1 MYTLIIARVN
11 QFLLLHYI
19 ERFERMYDTNTYAKL
34 METVSRGDVSETR
47 KYLHHSKTN
56 KYSTIVHNLEKMTA
70 MHTAIVDVMSEDM
83 IELLL
88 DEGSDPG
95 FGELM
100 SGITPFQRI
109 HIINNSRRTKNMYST
124 RLILKMLKSPSSLDF
139 SKKQGRKNF
148 HVRPPNTYSSH
159 MCIHLITQ
167 STHSR

>member
-1 MYTLIIARVN
+1 
-11 QFLLLHYI
+11 
-19 ERFERMYDTNTYAKL
+19 MYDTNTYAKL

-47 KYLHHSKTN
+47 KYLHHPQTN

-70 MHTAIVDVMSEDM
+70 MHTAIVDAMSEDM
-83 IELLL
+83 VELLL

-139 SKKQGRKNF
+139 SKKQGRKNL
-148 HVRPPNTYSSH
+148 HVRPQNTFSSQI
-159 MCIHLITQ
+159 CSLLIAQPTHLQ
-167 STHSR
+167 

>member
-1 MYTLIIARVN
+1 
-11 QFLLLHYI
+11 
-19 ERFERMYDTNTYAKL
+19 
-34 METVSRGDVSETR
+34 MEKVSCGDVSETR
-47 KYLHHSKTN
+47 KYLNHPQTN
-56 KYSTIVHNLEKMTA
+56 QYSTIVHNLEKMTA

-139 SKKQGRKNF
+139 SKKQGPKNF
-148 HVRPPNTYSSH
+148 HVRPQNTYSFH
-159 MCIHLITQ
+159 MCSHLITQ